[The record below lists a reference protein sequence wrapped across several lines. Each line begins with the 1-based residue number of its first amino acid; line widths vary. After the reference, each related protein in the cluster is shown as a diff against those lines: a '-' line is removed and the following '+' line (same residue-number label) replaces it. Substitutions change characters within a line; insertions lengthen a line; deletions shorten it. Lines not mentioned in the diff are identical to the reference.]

1 MTLSFLADENISPES
16 ADHLA
21 ALGYPCRALCR
32 DGPRK
37 LSDRE
42 IVRLAKQEGHI
53 ILTHDLDFG
62 QIYYLAEKGQIG
74 VLVLRLRHQTIE
86 AVNDVLQ
93 RFLQSRALTEQQL
106 RQSLVIL
113 SESTYRVYQGPRGEF

>member
-16 ADHLA
+16 ADHLET
-21 ALGYPCRALCR
+21 LGYPCRALCR
-32 DGPRK
+32 SGPRQ

-42 IVRLAKQEGHI
+42 IVALAKREGRI

-62 QIYYLAEKGQIG
+62 QIYYLSERGQVG
-74 VLVLRLRHQTIE
+74 VLVLRLHHQTIE
-86 AVNDVLQ
+86 VVNNVLQ
-93 RFLQSRALTEQQL
+93 RFLQSQALTEQQL

-113 SESTYRVYQGPRGEF
+113 SETTYRVYQGPRGEF